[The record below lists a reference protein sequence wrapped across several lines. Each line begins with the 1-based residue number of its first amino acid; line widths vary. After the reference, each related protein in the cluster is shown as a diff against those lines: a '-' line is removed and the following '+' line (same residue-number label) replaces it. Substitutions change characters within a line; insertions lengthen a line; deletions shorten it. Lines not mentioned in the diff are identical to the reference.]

1 MVSFLLGHPVYK
13 ALSSKTRC
21 HVKRLQVVVKYTYE
35 YKIFMR
41 NIGLWH
47 EKMLCSLQSA
57 R

>member
-21 HVKRLQVVVKYTYE
+21 HVKRLQVVVKYSYE

-41 NIGLWH
+41 NIGQTIKTISGLT
-47 EKMLCSLQSA
+47 EN
-57 R
+57 